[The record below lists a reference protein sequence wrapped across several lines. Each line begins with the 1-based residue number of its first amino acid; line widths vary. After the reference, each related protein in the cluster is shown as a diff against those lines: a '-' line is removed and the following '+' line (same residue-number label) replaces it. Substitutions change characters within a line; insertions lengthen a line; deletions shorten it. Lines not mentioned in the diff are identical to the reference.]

1 MRTARFEQM
10 PKFSDYSEISFLLSL
25 RIKVES
31 SSMLVSGWVSPLTSY
46 FDFLLLME
54 SLTVLASLKRCPPGS
69 RDTHQEGLKSRR
81 TGEVESC
88 QLHIGGH

>member
-1 MRTARFEQM
+1 MQ
-10 PKFSDYSEISFLLSL
+10 KFSDYSEISFLLSL

-46 FDFLLLME
+46 FNFLLLME
-54 SLTVLASLKRCPPGS
+54 SLT
-69 RDTHQEGLKSRR
+69 DTHQEGLKSRR